1 MSGEFE
7 QWRREEAKRA
17 AEACFKSDDV
27 VLTDEQFHKWIRGI
41 ILRSGDTLQW
51 ARDFEGNYI
60 NPRVTRVTYE
70 DPNPPE
76 KPEVEYH
83 DSYTTMLEGRVGTY
97 IMVVLKN
104 GESIGYLPIT
114 TEEEY
119 EWLKK
124 RLTGIRPRL

>member
-1 MSGEFE
+1 MSG
-7 QWRREEAKRA
+7 
-17 AEACFKSDDV
+17 DV
-27 VLTDEQFHKWIRGI
+27 VLTDAQFHRWMRGI
-41 ILRSGDTLQW
+41 VLRNGDTLQW
-51 ARDFEGNYI
+51 LRDSEGNYI
-60 NPRVTRVTYE
+60 NPEVTRVTYE

-76 KPEVEYH
+76 NPEVEYH

-104 GESIGYLPIT
+104 GEAIGYLPIT